1 MAEQILN
8 WMMTDKSAGED
19 SLFSFSDVFYAGKVM
34 SITVEKLCHYHPMGT
49 YYYVALGRGGDL

>member
-1 MAEQILN
+1 
-8 WMMTDKSAGED
+8 MMTDKSAGED